1 MVDGSNRWS
10 TISGVHSVGRFA
22 VASTRLVSAD
32 ETADGDGD
40 EKQQHDKEAPK
51 AGAAAASVK
60 MERGNGEDAKAGD
73 DDNENDNDG
82 DEAVGEVAD
91 TANLGVEMDLM
102 IGQMTLRSKHLQA
115 LESNVANH
123 PDVKLIFG
131 DSTMQA
137 SLLEMAEHRKRFRLV
152 GLGHELEYWE
162 SGHRDCPPL
171 GDQWGRDYD
180 PSELEDGEAWV
191 AKLFEP
197 VRKNFFDGPQPP
209 PMQFLMPEKALR
221 KDAEVALLCGLHQS
235 IGGPWKLVVLFRR
248 LKW

>member
-1 MVDGSNRWS
+1 M
-10 TISGVHSVGRFA
+10 
-22 VASTRLVSAD
+22 
-32 ETADGDGD
+32 
-40 EKQQHDKEAPK
+40 
-51 AGAAAASVK
+51 
-60 MERGNGEDAKAGD
+60 
-73 DDNENDNDG
+73 
-82 DEAVGEVAD
+82 
-91 TANLGVEMDLM
+91 
-102 IGQMTLRSKHLQA
+102 
-115 LESNVANH
+115 
-123 PDVKLIFG
+123 
-131 DSTMQA
+131 
-137 SLLEMAEHRKRFRLV
+137 
-152 GLGHELEYWE
+152 EYWE